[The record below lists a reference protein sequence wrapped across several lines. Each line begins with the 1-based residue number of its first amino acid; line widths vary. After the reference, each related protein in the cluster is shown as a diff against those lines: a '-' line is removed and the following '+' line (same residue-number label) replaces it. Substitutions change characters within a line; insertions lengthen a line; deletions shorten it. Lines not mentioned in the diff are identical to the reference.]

1 MEAAI
6 ITLLATLIV
15 IIFGGFWRVRTDIA
29 DFKADIKA
37 DIARIDTKLDTHT
50 ERLDKVEA
58 KTDIHTE
65 RLADH
70 DTQIAVLADRTR
82 NSPNDTKP
90 ASTAK
95 SESLAEAPA

>member
-15 IIFGGFWRVRTDIA
+15 ITFGGFWRVRTDIA
-29 DFKADIKA
+29 DVKA

-58 KTDIHTE
+58 KTPT
-65 RLADH
+65 L
-70 DTQIAVLADRTR
+70 
-82 NSPNDTKP
+82 NG
-90 ASTAK
+90 
-95 SESLAEAPA
+95 

>member
-15 IIFGGFWRVRTDIA
+15 ITFGGFWRVRTDIA
-29 DFKADIKA
+29 DVKA

>member
-15 IIFGGFWRVRTDIA
+15 ITFGGFWRVRTDIA
-29 DFKADIKA
+29 DVKT
-37 DIARIDTKLDTHT
+37 DIARMDTKLDSHT

-65 RLADH
+65 QLAGH
-70 DTQIAVLADRTR
+70 DTQLAVLADRTR
-82 NSPNDTKP
+82 NSPDDTKP

-95 SESLAEAPA
+95 SENLAEATA

>member
-15 IIFGGFWRVRTDIA
+15 ITFGGFWRVRTDIA
-29 DFKADIKA
+29 DVKT

-65 RLADH
+65 QLAGH
-70 DTQIAVLADRTR
+70 DTQLAVLADRTR
-82 NSPNDTKP
+82 NSPDDTKP

-95 SESLAEAPA
+95 SENLAEATA

>member
-15 IIFGGFWRVRTDIA
+15 ITFGGFWRVRTDIA
-29 DFKADIKA
+29 DVKA

-58 KTDIHTE
+58 KTDTHTE

>member
-15 IIFGGFWRVRTDIA
+15 ITFGGFWRVRTDIA
-29 DFKADIKA
+29 DIKT

-50 ERLDKVEA
+50 ERLDKAEA
-58 KTDIHTE
+58 KTDTHTE
-65 RLADH
+65 RLAGH
-70 DTQIAVLADRTR
+70 DTQIAVLADRTH

-90 ASTAK
+90 ASAAK
-95 SESLAEAPA
+95 SENLAEATA

>member
-6 ITLLATLIV
+6 ITLLATLI
-15 IIFGGFWRVRTDIA
+15 IITFGGFWRVRTDIA
-29 DFKADIKA
+29 DIKA
-37 DIARIDTKLDTHT
+37 DIARMDTKLDTHT

-70 DTQIAVLADRTR
+70 DTQLAVLADRTH

-95 SESLAEAPA
+95 SENLAEATA

>member
-15 IIFGGFWRVRTDIA
+15 ISLGGFRCVRTDIA
-29 DFKADIKA
+29 DVKA

-58 KTDIHTE
+58 KTDTHTE
-65 RLADH
+65 RLAGH
-70 DTQIAVLADRTR
+70 DTQLAVLADRTR

-95 SESLAEAPA
+95 SESLAETPA

>member
-15 IIFGGFWRVRTDIA
+15 ITFGGFWRVRTDIA
-29 DFKADIKA
+29 DIKT
-37 DIARIDTKLDTHT
+37 DIARMDAKLDTHA
-50 ERLDKVEA
+50 ERLEKVEA
-58 KTDIHTE
+58 KTDIHTG

-70 DTQIAVLADRTR
+70 DTQLAVLSDRAR

-95 SESLAEAPA
+95 SENLAEANA